1 MTARWAATW
10 GLALLTLVGCAGG
23 ESYQRR
29 LRVPLSGDPA
39 GDAAA
44 RACFAKCTQ
53 RDDDYRIAV
62 CLRGCP
68 AVQESEGACGSGDAG
83 QAPEAGCFTWKT
95 EGRPPNVPEPP
106 LPTPG
111 GGDGSMADLIFD
123 VAAGA
128 AIDLAL
134 PDFPDAPASEATT
147 GGNPPRRSRPAHVP
161 ARPKKR

>member
-1 MTARWAATW
+1 MTGRWVGAW
-10 GLALLTLVGCAGG
+10 GLALLTLVGCSPV
-23 ESYQRR
+23 ETYQRR

-68 AVQESEGACGSGDAG
+68 AVQESEGVCGGDDAG
-83 QAPEAGCFTWKT
+83 PTPAAGCFTWKT
-95 EGRPPNVPEPP
+95 EGRPPNVPDPP

-111 GGDGSMADLIFD
+111 GDGSMGDLIFD

-128 AIDLAL
+128 ALDLAL
-134 PDFPDAPASEATT
+134 PDIPDEPASEAGS
-147 GGNPPRRSRPAHVP
+147 GGKPARRSRPAHVP

>member
-1 MTARWAATW
+1 MTGRWVGAW
-10 GLALLTLVGCAGG
+10 GLALLTLVGCSPV
-23 ESYQRR
+23 ETYQRR

-53 RDDDYRIAV
+53 RDDDYRIAI

-68 AVQESEGACGSGDAG
+68 AVQESEGACGGDDAG
-83 QAPEAGCFTWKT
+83 QTPAAGCFTWKT
-95 EGRPPNVPEPP
+95 EGRPPNVPDPP

-111 GGDGSMADLIFD
+111 GDGSMGDLIFD

-128 AIDLAL
+128 ALDLAL
-134 PDFPDAPASEATT
+134 PDIPDEAASEAGS
-147 GGNPPRRSRPAHVP
+147 GGKPARRSRPAHVP

>member
-1 MTARWAATW
+1 MTGRWAGAW
-10 GLALLTLVGCAGG
+10 GLALLTLVGCSPV
-23 ESYQRR
+23 ETYQRR

-53 RDDDYRIAV
+53 RDDDYRIAI

-68 AVQESEGACGSGDAG
+68 AVQESEGVCGGDDAG
-83 QAPEAGCFTWKT
+83 QTPAAGCFTWKT
-95 EGRPPNVPEPP
+95 EGRPPNVPDPP

-111 GGDGSMADLIFD
+111 GDGSMGDLIFD

-128 AIDLAL
+128 ALDLAL
-134 PDFPDAPASEATT
+134 PDIPDEAASEAGS
-147 GGNPPRRSRPAHVP
+147 GGKPARRSRPAHVP